1 MNSYLS
7 HITNRVTL
15 NVIGVML
22 LVMVAIV
29 MHWLYVLLPTFKDG
43 EQTKADLLVTPYTEL
58 IETAI
63 DQKDKEKLDELLNR
77 LVLLVDPKIKK
88 PMVLSIKVSLVNGEL
103 IEKKNSV
110 TSKFTPFTAET
121 PLFSQKTS
129 ELLGV
134 LQLEY
139 NAELFNNL
147 IADAERR
154 LVFAVIVFIVMLVFV
169 QRHLFSLLQPLSD
182 LAAQVESIDFDEAN
196 KLSKPK
202 KDIAVEIRQV
212 WQAIEKLFL
221 RLRQRDDQ
229 VRLEHEAAQ
238 VALAEKIRAVAA
250 NKAKSQFLAN
260 MSHELR
266 TPLNAII
273 GYSEML
279 IEEVAELGKMQLDS
293 DLEKINMAGKNLL
306 LLITEVL
313 DLSKIEAGKMQLYY
327 EDVRVVSLIEEI
339 IDIIT
344 PMAEKNHNVIS
355 VACPNNINII
365 HIDVMKLRQSLLNLM
380 SNAVKFTENGSIE
393 LTLSQKTVGINEWIT
408 FEVKDTGIGL
418 AEEQLN
424 SLFVAFSQADSS
436 TTRQYGGTGL
446 GLAIS
451 RSFCRLLGGDITVK
465 SKKNIG
471 SIFTISLPVGRPK
484 QSLSTQETEQGTRLH
499 FDNSRSVLAHN
510 VASSQS
516 ERREKQMIVLII
528 DDDPMACDMPSRY
541 LGKSGYEVICVQN
554 ATDGI
559 TKIKSLKPDVI
570 LLDIMLPGMSGWHV
584 LTYVKEHPEL
594 IHIPVI
600 MLTMVDEKTTAYALG
615 ANHYLMKPV
624 DKDQLIKAINRCVRK
639 DGIETILVIDDEQ
652 DTRNLLSTIL
662 RNEGYYVTEAENGHL
677 GLIRVAERNPSLILL
692 DLLMPGMDGHEF
704 LTQIEQNP
712 KWRSIP
718 IVVMAAKENT
728 QDCNNIV
735 NQVDGV
741 IQKSEFSID
750 KVISMVKSVLNN
762 ENTQPVTNLDDK
774 KECK

>member
-1 MNSYLS
+1 MNRYFS

-15 NVIGVML
+15 NIIGVML

-29 MHWLYVLLPTFKDG
+29 MHWIYVLLPTFKDG

-63 DQKDKEKLDELLNR
+63 DQKDREKLDELLNR
-77 LVLLVDPKIKK
+77 LVLLIDPKIKK
-88 PMVLSIKVSLVNGEL
+88 PMVLSIKISLVNGEL
-103 IEKKNSV
+103 IEKRNSV
-110 TSKFTPFTAET
+110 TSQYAPFTAET

-139 NAELFNNL
+139 NAELFNSL

-169 QRHLFSLLQPLSD
+169 QRHLFRLLQPLSD
-182 LAAQVESIDFDEAN
+182 LAAQVESVDFGEAN

-238 VALAEKIRAVAA
+238 VALAEKIKAVAA

-279 IEEVAELGKMQLDS
+279 IEEVAELGEMQLDS
-293 DLEKINMAGKNLL
+293 DLEKINLAGKNLL
-306 LLITEVL
+306 LLISAVL

-327 EDVRVVSLIEEI
+327 EDVRVNSLIEEI

-344 PMAEKNHNVIS
+344 PLAEKNNNVIS
-355 VACPNNINII
+355 VDCPENVKII

-380 SNAVKFTENGSIE
+380 SNAVKFTENGKIE
-393 LTLSQKTVGINEWIT
+393 LIVSQKTVGINEWIS
-408 FEVKDTGIGL
+408 FEVQDTGIGL
-418 AEEQLN
+418 SEKQLN
-424 SLFVAFSQADSS
+424 SLFIAFSQADSS
-436 TTRQYGGTGL
+436 TTRLYGGTGL

-451 RSFCRLLGGDITVK
+451 RSYCRLLGGDITVK
-465 SKKNIG
+465 SKKNVG
-471 SIFTISLPVGRPK
+471 SKFTISLPVGRPT
-484 QSLSTQETEQGTRLH
+484 QSLSTQETEQSRSLH
-499 FDNSRSVLAHN
+499 FESARSALVHSDAT
-510 VASSQS
+510 VQS
-516 ERREKQMIVLII
+516 ERRAKQMIVLII

-541 LGKSGYEVICVQN
+541 LGKSGYKVVCVQN
-554 ATDGI
+554 AADGI
-559 TKIKSLKPDVI
+559 AKINSLKPDVI
-570 LLDIMLPGMSGWHV
+570 LLDIMLPGSSGWHV
-584 LTYVKEHPEL
+584 LTYVKEHSEFM
-594 IHIPVI
+594 HTPVI

-624 DKDQLIKAINRCVRK
+624 DKDQLVTAINRCVRK
-639 DGIETILVIDDEQ
+639 GGIKTILVVDDDQE
-652 DTRNLLSTIL
+652 TRKLLSTIL

-677 GLIRVAERNPSLILL
+677 GLIRVAERNPALILL
-692 DLLMPGMDGHEF
+692 DLLMPGMDGREF
-704 LTQIEQNP
+704 LTQIGQNP
-712 KWRSIP
+712 KWRTIP
-718 IVVMAAKENT
+718 VIVLVAKENT

-741 IQKSEFSID
+741 IQKSEFSIG

-762 ENTQPVTNLDDK
+762 ENTQPVTKLDDK

>member
-1 MNSYLS
+1 M
-7 HITNRVTL
+7 
-15 NVIGVML
+15 
-22 LVMVAIV
+22 
-29 MHWLYVLLPTFKDG
+29 
-43 EQTKADLLVTPYTEL
+43 LVTPYTEL
-58 IETAI
+58 IEAAI
-63 DQKDKEKLDELLNR
+63 DQKDKAKLDELLNR

-88 PMVLSIKVSLVNGEL
+88 PLVLSIKVSLVNGEI

-110 TSKFTPFTAET
+110 TSRYTPFIAET

-134 LQLEY
+134 LHLEY
-139 NAELFNNL
+139 NAELFNSL

-169 QRHLFSLLQPLSD
+169 QRHLFRLLQPLSD
-182 LAAQVESIDFDEAN
+182 LAAQVESVDFGEAN

-238 VALAEKIRAVAA
+238 LALAEKIKAVAA

-279 IEEVAELGKMQLDS
+279 IEEVSEIGGTQLES
-293 DLEKINMAGKNLL
+293 DLVKINMAGKNLL
-306 LLITEVL
+306 SLISEVL

-327 EDVRVVSLIEEI
+327 ENVRVHSLIDEV

-344 PMAEKNHNVIS
+344 PMADKNHNAIS
-355 VACPNNINII
+355 VECPENIKFI

-380 SNAVKFTENGSIE
+380 TNAVKFTKNGKIE
-393 LTLSQKTVGINEWIT
+393 LTVSQKTIGVNEWIS

-418 AEEQLN
+418 SEAQLN

-436 TTRQYGGTGL
+436 TTREYGGTGL

-465 SKKNIG
+465 SKQYVG
-471 SIFTISLPVGRPK
+471 SIFTISLPVGLPK
-484 QSLSTQETEQGTRLH
+484 QNLSIQETEQGTRMY
-499 FDNSRSVLAHN
+499 FDNARSALADSE
-510 VASSQS
+510 ASTLT
-516 ERREKQMIVLII
+516 ERREKQMVVLII

-541 LGKSGYEVICVQN
+541 LGKSGYKVICVQN
-554 ATDGI
+554 AADGI
-559 TKIKSLKPDVI
+559 TKINSMKPDII
-570 LLDIMLPGMSGWHV
+570 LLDVMLPGTSGWHV
-584 LTYVKEHPEL
+584 LTYVKEHPEFV
-594 IHIPVI
+594 HIPVI
-600 MLTMVDEKTTAYALG
+600 MLTMVDEKMTAYALG

-624 DKDQLIKAINRCVRK
+624 DKEQLVTAINRCVRK
-639 DGIETILVIDDEQ
+639 DGIETILVIDDDQE
-652 DTRNLLSTIL
+652 TRKLLCTIL
-662 RNEGYYVTEAENGHL
+662 RNEGYFVCEAENGHL
-677 GLIRVAERNPSLILL
+677 GLIRVAERSPSLILL

-704 LTQIEQNP
+704 LTQLEQNP
-712 KWRSIP
+712 NCKSIH
-718 IVVMAAKENT
+718 VVVLAANENS

-741 IQKSEFSID
+741 ILKSDFSID

-762 ENTQPVTNLDDK
+762 ENTQPITKLDDK
-774 KECK
+774 KEYQ